1 MPSATKAIVPS
12 GPSSTSASPPKSE
25 RKMDYSITEQLKEL
39 RVYAARED
47 YRVVEEPWTTVT
59 AARTRTVPGCGA

>member
-1 MPSATKAIVPS
+1 
-12 GPSSTSASPPKSE
+12 
-25 RKMDYSITEQLKEL
+25 MDYSIPEQLKEL

-59 AARTRTVPGCGA
+59 AARTRIVPGCGA